1 MPTVAVL
8 GCGPAGL
15 FAAQALSLHG
25 IEPAII
31 SKKKKSELYGA
42 QYLHK
47 PIPGLSSQLP
57 TGSISTYRVGSP
69 EVYAERVYGWG
80 TTLTSWDRVVP
91 LAEAWDLRST
101 YDAAWDKFSDDIV
114 DTAVSADDVG
124 EFGAQFD
131 LVISTIP
138 LWSICAK
145 SNKHF
150 FKSQNILV
158 RKILV
163 RNGITFDEAPVE
175 IVNDKDENWVVYNGT
190 HQFSWY
196 RASYIFGHS
205 CFEARS
211 EPAFQINK
219 LWEPGFK
226 VVGTDC
232 DCHPAVIRA
241 GRMGTWTRG
250 VLTHHA
256 FERTIEAISEQFGI
270 MPCAD
275 HSAKSV

>member
-57 TGSISTYRVGSP
+57 TGLVSTYRVGSP
-69 EVYAERVYGWG
+69 EAYAERVYGLA
-80 TTLTSWDRVVP
+80 TASTSWDRVVP
-91 LAEAWDLRST
+91 LVDAWDLRST
-101 YDAAWDKFSDDIV
+101 YDAAWEKFSDDIV

-124 EFGAQFD
+124 EFGANFD

-145 SNKHF
+145 SNEHF

-158 RKILV
+158 LKNIELYKV
-163 RNGITFDEAPVE
+163 PIVE
-175 IVNDKDENWVVYNGT
+175 KEDENWVVYNGT

-196 RASYIFGHS
+196 RASQIFGHA